1 MLGKGSLNLSFDIHL
16 GKLQTSEQVLS
27 LRGADSD
34 PCGALEGLFPPLFSP
49 LSGLCS
55 LIKIGVLEKEN
66 MNSEYSNKLY
76 PCLGW
81 N

>member
-1 MLGKGSLNLSFDIHL
+1 MIPVGTG
-16 GKLQTSEQVLS
+16 
-27 LRGADSD
+27 R
-34 PCGALEGLFPPLFSP
+34 PFPPLFSP